1 VLGSHCLAAGR
12 ADSCRAP
19 VDCLVLLAGVLVDE
33 VAGTHEREGE
43 RRADEGERR
52 LRKDVTVTSSSWQTE
67 EFERHRQH
75 LRAVAYRADSRG
87 RPLAGGDARRTRGGA
102 RWALQ
107 RGAPFARYGRA
118 AIVNGA
124 WGVVVATPR
133 RPIAAIG
140 LTVVGGRIVEIDV
153 VADPAKLQRLP
164 VDA

>member
-1 VLGSHCLAAGR
+1 LPAVTRG
-12 ADSCRAP
+12 
-19 VDCLVLLAGVLVDE
+19 
-33 VAGTHEREGE
+33 ERE
-43 RRADEGERR
+43 
-52 LRKDVTVTSSSWQTE
+52 V
-67 EFERHRQH
+67 
-75 LRAVAYRADSRG
+75 
-87 RPLAGGDARRTRGGA
+87 A
-102 RWALQ
+102 RWAPQ